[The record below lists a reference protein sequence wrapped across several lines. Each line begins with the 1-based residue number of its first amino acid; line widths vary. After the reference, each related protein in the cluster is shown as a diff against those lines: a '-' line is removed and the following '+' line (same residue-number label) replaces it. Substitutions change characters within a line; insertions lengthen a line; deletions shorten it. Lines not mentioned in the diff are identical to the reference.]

1 MISVSKF
8 HLLLH
13 DTYHNLW
20 RSSQVNL
27 NASFGESGR
36 MGLSIFSFPFHVE
49 KTTNYFN
56 YLIFIIK

>member
-1 MISVSKF
+1 
-8 HLLLH
+8 
-13 DTYHNLW
+13 
-20 RSSQVNL
+20 VNL
-27 NASFGESGR
+27 NAAFGESGR